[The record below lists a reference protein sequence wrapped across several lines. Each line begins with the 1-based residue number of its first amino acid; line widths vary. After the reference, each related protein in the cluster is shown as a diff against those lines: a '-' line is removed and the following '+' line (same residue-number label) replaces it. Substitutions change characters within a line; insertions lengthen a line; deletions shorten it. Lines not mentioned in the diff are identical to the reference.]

1 MDKNTRDQIA
11 LINQKTKELNALYRL
26 AAYKSNISDGEV
38 NIWSVLLNCDEE
50 YSQQDLAELLS
61 LPKQTVNSLITRMMQ
76 KEFVVLEHDPGTR
89 NRKVIRL
96 TEAGRHFGEQHVKWI
111 FQAEQRAMEETDPTE
126 VMAYV
131 SMLEKY
137 IARFRKEIEKKE

>member
-1 MDKNTRDQIA
+1 MDKNTRDQID

-38 NIWSVLLNCDEE
+38 QIWSVLLNCDKE

-61 LPKQTVNSLITRMMQ
+61 LPKQTVNSLITRMIQ
-76 KEFVVLEHDPGTR
+76 KGFVVLEHDPGTR

-96 TEAGRHFGEQHVKWI
+96 TEAGQHFGEQHVRWI
-111 FQAEQRAMEETDPTE
+111 FQAEQRAMEDTDPTE

-131 SMLEKY
+131 SMIEKY
-137 IARFRKEIEKKE
+137 ITRFRKEIENK